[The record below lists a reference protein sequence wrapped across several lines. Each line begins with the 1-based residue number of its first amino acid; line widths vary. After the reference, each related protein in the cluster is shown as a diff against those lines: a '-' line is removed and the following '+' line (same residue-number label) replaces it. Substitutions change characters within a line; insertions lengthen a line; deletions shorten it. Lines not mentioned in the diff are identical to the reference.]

1 LDDDEA
7 GDFDEPHGFA
17 GVDAVDVTDHHEPVV
32 ASEPEPEPEL
42 EPEPEREPAPA
53 PVPPPRPRL
62 GLGTFADLRGATE
75 PRSPAREPIA
85 PPTEPARPA
94 DVGETATPPPVADP
108 DRPPLATPDRRPSF
122 AEVADAV
129 DAVAG
134 RSAPELRSPLSEDLL
149 PQRLPKRG
157 RRSARLETP
166 WTRERPAES
175 EPATAPAATTAA
187 GLAAPAAPP
196 APLPAR
202 GVSGEPQAASGHDA
216 ATNGAG
222 VPQPEPAATSNESG
236 ERFAFFA
243 AFRAAAEQARE
254 EAGIDDR
261 RRH

>member
-1 LDDDEA
+1 LDDDQA
-7 GDFDEPHGFA
+7 GELDEPQGFA
-17 GVDAVDVTDHHEPVV
+17 GAESVDAVDATDHHEPVV
-32 ASEPEPEPEL
+32 ASEPVVAAEPEPEL
-42 EPEPEREPAPA
+42 APEPAPG
-53 PVPPPRPRL
+53 PPPRPRL

-85 PPTEPARPA
+85 PPTEPVAPA
-94 DVGETATPPPVADP
+94 EVWETATPSLPVADP
-108 DRPPLATPDRRPSF
+108 DRPALETPDRRPSF

-134 RSAPELRSPLSEDLL
+134 RSAPELLSNLSEDLL

-157 RRSARLETP
+157 RRSSRLETP
-166 WTRERPAES
+166 WTRERPALS
-175 EPATAPAATTAA
+175 EPAIAPAATTAA
-187 GLAAPAAPP
+187 GPPAASPGPLPSRGGSGEPP
-196 APLPAR
+196 AP
-202 GVSGEPQAASGHDA
+202 SGPDA

-222 VPQPEPAATSNESG
+222 APQPAPAAASNESG

-261 RRH
+261 RGH